1 LDTTDKVDGTEL
13 ARLVLQAVDATG
25 NRFGATYV
33 IEFLLGKATDKH
45 TSNRHDAHEDFGA
58 GQEHPKAFWQGI
70 LRQMVGGGVLE
81 RDVSGFGGLSITAKG
96 QALLDGNA
104 IFEYRGN
111 QMPKPR
117 SERVRRSTQDQAAS
131 ADVSTDLLQAL
142 KQRRTALASERAVP
156 PYVVFSDKTLIDMA
170 AKRPAN
176 RDEFLTVNGV
186 GEAKADQF
194 CEAFLAVL
202 GSFD

>member
-1 LDTTDKVDGTEL
+1 
-13 ARLVLQAVDATG
+13 
-25 NRFGATYV
+25 
-33 IEFLLGKATDKH
+33 
-45 TSNRHDAHEDFGA
+45 
-58 GQEHPKAFWQGI
+58 
-70 LRQMVGGGVLE
+70 
-81 RDVSGFGGLSITAKG
+81 LSITAKG

-104 IFEYRGN
+104 RFEYRGN

-117 SERVRRSTQDQAAS
+117 SERVRRSTQDQAAL